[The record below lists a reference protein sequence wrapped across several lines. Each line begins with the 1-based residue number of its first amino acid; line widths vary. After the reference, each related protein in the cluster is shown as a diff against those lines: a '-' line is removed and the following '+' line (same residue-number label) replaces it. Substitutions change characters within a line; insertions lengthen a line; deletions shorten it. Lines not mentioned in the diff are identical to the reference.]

1 MIRSLV
7 VILISI
13 VVWCSNIY
21 GQDIQTSQMSVDRYK
36 IYSLDSGKVLG
47 GGELDYNVSMNY
59 SRDALVDSYSN
70 IALIKN
76 YNQVN
81 IGGTYGLIGG
91 RLSIGGSVGYNY
103 ITGDRGGVIS
113 YKSGGDNIRV
123 MPKLRVYSILG
134 VDIGLS
140 VVISVPTDS
149 GVYSNIYRVLI
160 SGDSIWKLKDV
171 RWVIN
176 IGYKD
181 GGGVVNKG
189 EVKTNYFGNGMIVG
203 LGVVYKVMGVW
214 DIKGEVKYS
223 GGLGDVIDGIIG
235 FRYDGWLIVGVGQG
249 FTGGIGSVSYRGVV
263 GVEGGVVIKRDKDGD
278 GVMDSVDRCE
288 GDSEDKD
295 GYLDEDGC
303 PDLDNDGDG
312 VMDIYDRCVGEKEV
326 MNGYRDYDGC
336 EDEVIGGDVD
346 DIYFVK
352 GGDEVIVGKSY
363 VVLKRVVDMVVDFS
377 RSGKWEVVLEIRCR
391 SRGRGESVGR
401 EIKGMVG
408 EIVKI
413 NIVEDIGMGDE
424 KVGFRIELNNR
435 Y

>member
-1 MIRSLV
+1 MIRSLIV
-7 VILISI
+7 LLVIIS
-13 VVWCSNIY
+13 VSSVY

-36 IYSLDSGKVLG
+36 IYSLDSGKIIG
-47 GGELDYNVSMNY
+47 GGEVDYNVSMNY

-76 YNQVN
+76 FNQVN

-103 ITGDRGGVIS
+103 ITGDSGGVIS

-123 MPKLRVYSILG
+123 MPKVKIYSIRDI
-134 VDIGLS
+134 DIGLS
-140 VVISVPTDS
+140 VVMSIPTDS

-160 SGDSIWKLKDV
+160 SGDSIWKLKDIK
-171 RWVIN
+171 WVIN

-181 GGGVVNKG
+181 GGGVINKNG

-203 LGVVYKVMGVW
+203 VGGIYKVGGEW
-214 DIKGEVKYS
+214 DIKGELKYS

-235 FRYDGWLIVGVGQG
+235 FRYGGWLIVGMGQG

-263 GVEGGVVIKRDKDGD
+263 GLEGGIKRDKDGD
-278 GVMDSVDRCE
+278 GVEDSVDRCV
-288 GDSEDKD
+288 GDAEDKD

-336 EDEVIGGDVD
+336 EDEVLDKVD
-346 DIYFVK
+346 EIYFVK
-352 GGDEVIVGKSY
+352 GGEEVIVGKSY
-363 VVLKRVVDMVVDFS
+363 VVLKRVVDMVGEFS
-377 RSGKWEVVLEIRCR
+377 RSGKWEVVLEVRCR

-401 EIKGMVG
+401 EIKGMVNIG
-408 EIVKI
+408 DMIRI
-413 NIVEDIGMGDE
+413 NIVEDSNMGDE
-424 KVGFRIELNNR
+424 KVGFRVELNNR